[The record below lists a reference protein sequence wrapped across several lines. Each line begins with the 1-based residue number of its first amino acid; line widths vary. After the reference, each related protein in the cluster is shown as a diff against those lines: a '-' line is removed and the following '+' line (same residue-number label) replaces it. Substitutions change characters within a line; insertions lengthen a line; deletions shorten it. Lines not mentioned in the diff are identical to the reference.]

1 MTLATRP
8 QPGPPLAMFPAR
20 LTAFAA
26 ACAGMLLAA
35 PPVLAASSGEST
47 PLNLPPAEQ
56 TGAAAGGGGGGLVRT
71 FVGLAIV
78 LAVIYGL
85 YWVLK
90 QVKASRETAASGQGL
105 ESVATIPLGPNRA
118 LHLVRAGREFV
129 LLGVAE
135 QAVVPIRAYREDEAR
150 ALGLLDRDAPFEAD
164 PPTAPPSAAAA
175 LRDLVAR
182 LQQKTV
188 RS

>member
-1 MTLATRP
+1 
-8 QPGPPLAMFPAR
+8 MFPAR
-20 LTAFAA
+20 LTALPA
-26 ACAGMLLAA
+26 ACAAMLLAA
-35 PPVLAASSGEST
+35 PPALAASSSEST
-47 PLNLPPAEQ
+47 PLNLPPADP
-56 TGAAAGGGGGGLVRT
+56 TGAAGGGAGGGGLVRT

-118 LHLVRAGREFV
+118 LHLVRAGRELV

-135 QAVVPIRAYREDEAR
+135 QTVVPIRAYREDEAR
-150 ALGLLDRDAPFEAD
+150 ALGLLDRDTNFESD
-164 PPTAPPSAAAA
+164 PPTAPPSLGAA

>member
-1 MTLATRP
+1 
-8 QPGPPLAMFPAR
+8 MFPTR
-20 LTAFAA
+20 TTAFLA

-35 PPVLAASSGEST
+35 PSALAASGSEAT
-47 PLNLPPAEQ
+47 PLNLPTSGQAQ
-56 TGAAAGGGGGGLVRT
+56 AASGGSSLIRT

-105 ESVATIPLGPNRA
+105 ESIATIPLGPNRS
-118 LHLVRAGREFV
+118 LHLVRAGREIV

-135 QAVVPIRAYREDEAR
+135 QSVVPIRAYREEEAR
-150 ALGLLDRDAPFEAD
+150 ALGLIGAAESFDADE
-164 PPTAPPSAAAA
+164 PTAPPTPAQT
-175 LRDLVAR
+175 LRDLLGR
-182 LQQKTV
+182 LQQRTV

>member
-1 MTLATRP
+1 
-8 QPGPPLAMFPAR
+8 MFPTR
-20 LTAFAA
+20 TTAFLA

-35 PPVLAASSGEST
+35 PSALAASSTEST
-47 PLNLPPAEQ
+47 PLNLPSVDQ
-56 TGAAAGGGGGGLVRT
+56 SHAATSSGGGGFVRT

-90 QVKASRETAASGQGL
+90 QVKASKETAASGSGL

-118 LHLVRAGREFV
+118 LHLVRAGRELV

-135 QAVVPIRAYREDEAR
+135 QTVVPIRAYREDEAR
-150 ALGLLDRDAPFEAD
+150 ALGLLNAPETFDADE
-164 PPTAPPSAAAA
+164 PTQPPSPGAA
-175 LRDLVAR
+175 LRDVLGR
-182 LQQKTV
+182 IQQKTV

>member
-1 MTLATRP
+1 
-8 QPGPPLAMFPAR
+8 MFPTR
-20 LTAFAA
+20 LTAFTA

-35 PPVLAASSGEST
+35 PPAVAASGATGENT
-47 PLNLPPAEQ
+47 PLTLP
-56 TGAAAGGGGGGLVRT
+56 AAGPTQTASSGGGLVRT

-90 QVKASRETAASGQGL
+90 QVKASRETAASGSGL
-105 ESVATIPLGPNRA
+105 ETVATVPLGPNRA
-118 LHLVRAGREFV
+118 LHLVRAGRELM

-135 QAVVPIRAYREDEAR
+135 QTVVPIRAYREDEAR
-150 ALGLLDRDAPFEAD
+150 ALGLLSGVGGTESFDADEPTQ
-164 PPTAPPSAAAA
+164 PPTPAAA
-175 LRDLVAR
+175 LRDLLGR

>member
-1 MTLATRP
+1 
-8 QPGPPLAMFPAR
+8 MFPTR
-20 LTAFAA
+20 TIAFLA

-35 PPVLAASSGEST
+35 PPVLAASNSEST
-47 PLNLPPAEQ
+47 PLNLPSSDQAQ
-56 TGAAAGGGGGGLVRT
+56 AASGGGSSLVRT

-90 QVKASRETAASGQGL
+90 QVKASRESAASGQGL
-105 ESVATIPLGPNRA
+105 ESIATIPLGPNRS
-118 LHLVRAGREFV
+118 LHLVRAGREVV

-135 QAVVPIRAYREDEAR
+135 QSVVPIRAYGEDEAR
-150 ALGLLDRDAPFEAD
+150 AIGLIGGQESFDADE
-164 PPTAPPSAAAA
+164 PTAPPTPEQT
-175 LRDLVAR
+175 LRDLLGR
-182 LQQKTV
+182 LQQRTV

>member
-1 MTLATRP
+1 
-8 QPGPPLAMFPAR
+8 MFPTR
-20 LTAFAA
+20 TTAFLA

-35 PPVLAASSGEST
+35 PPALAASSSEST
-47 PLNLPPAEQ
+47 PLNLPSSDQAQ
-56 TGAAAGGGGGGLVRT
+56 AASGGGSSLIRT

-90 QVKASRETAASGQGL
+90 QVKASRESAASGQGL
-105 ESVATIPLGPNRA
+105 ESIATIPLGPNRS
-118 LHLVRAGREFV
+118 LHLVRAGREVV

-135 QAVVPIRAYREDEAR
+135 QSVVPIRAYREDEAR
-150 ALGLLDRDAPFEAD
+150 ALGLLDTETFAADA
-164 PPTAPPSAAAA
+164 PTAPPSPAQT
-175 LRDLVAR
+175 LRDVLGR
-182 LQQKTV
+182 LQQRTV

>member
-1 MTLATRP
+1 
-8 QPGPPLAMFPAR
+8 MFPTR
-20 LTAFAA
+20 TTAFLA

-35 PPVLAASSGEST
+35 PSALAASSTEST
-47 PLNLPPAEQ
+47 PLNLPSVDQSHAA
-56 TGAAAGGGGGGLVRT
+56 TGSGGGGFVRT

-105 ESVATIPLGPNRA
+105 ESVATIPLGANRS
-118 LHLVRAGREFV
+118 LHLVRAGRELV

-135 QAVVPIRAYREDEAR
+135 QTVVPIRAYREDEAR
-150 ALGLLDRDAPFEAD
+150 ALGLIDAVGGDGVFDAD
-164 PPTAPPSAAAA
+164 EPTQPPTAVAAV
-175 LRDLVAR
+175 RDVLGR

>member
-1 MTLATRP
+1 
-8 QPGPPLAMFPAR
+8 MFPTR
-20 LTAFAA
+20 TTAFLA

-35 PPVLAASSGEST
+35 PSALAASSSEST
-47 PLNLPPAEQ
+47 PLNLPSTDQAQ
-56 TGAAAGGGGGGLVRT
+56 AASGAGGGLVRT

-90 QVKASRETAASGQGL
+90 QVKASRETAASGSGL

-118 LHLVRAGREFV
+118 LHLVRAGRELV

-135 QAVVPIRAYREDEAR
+135 QTVVPIRAYREDEAR
-150 ALGLLDRDAPFEAD
+150 ALGLLTAGETFEAD
-164 PPTAPPSAAAA
+164 EPTQPPSPGAA
-175 LRDLVAR
+175 LRDLFGR

>member
-1 MTLATRP
+1 
-8 QPGPPLAMFPAR
+8 MFPTR
-20 LTAFAA
+20 TTAFLA

-35 PPVLAASSGEST
+35 PSALAASSTEST
-47 PLNLPPAEQ
+47 PLNLPSVDQ
-56 TGAAAGGGGGGLVRT
+56 SHAAASSGGGGFVRT

-90 QVKASRETAASGQGL
+90 QVKSSRETAASGQGL
-105 ESVATIPLGPNRA
+105 ESVATIPLGANRS
-118 LHLVRAGREFV
+118 LHLVRAGRELV

-135 QAVVPIRAYREDEAR
+135 QTVVPIRAYREDEAR
-150 ALGLLDRDAPFEAD
+150 ALGLIDAPATFDAD
-164 PPTAPPSAAAA
+164 EPTQPPSPGAA
-175 LRDLVAR
+175 LRDVLGR

>member
-1 MTLATRP
+1 
-8 QPGPPLAMFPAR
+8 MFPTR
-20 LTAFAA
+20 TTAFLAA
-26 ACAGMLLAA
+26 SACMLLAA
-35 PPVLAASSGEST
+35 PTAALAADKSEAT
-47 PLNLPPAEQ
+47 PLDLPSSDPSQ
-56 TGAAAGGGGGGLVRT
+56 AAAGGGSGLVRT

-78 LAVIYGL
+78 LGVIYGL

-105 ESVATIPLGPNRA
+105 ESVATIPLGTNRS
-118 LHLVRAGREFV
+118 LHLVRAGKELV

-150 ALGLLDRDAPFEAD
+150 ALGLIGPGAQDEVIEGDAAPVK
-164 PPTAPPSAAAA
+164 PPTPAAA
-175 LRDLVAR
+175 LRDVLGR
-182 LQQKTV
+182 LQQRTV

>member
-1 MTLATRP
+1 
-8 QPGPPLAMFPAR
+8 MFPTR
-20 LTAFAA
+20 TTAFLA

-35 PPVLAASSGEST
+35 PPVLAASGGEST
-47 PLNLPPAEQ
+47 PLNLPSVDQ
-56 TGAAAGGGGGGLVRT
+56 SQAASGGGGGLVRT

-78 LAVIYGL
+78 LGVIYGL

-90 QVKASRETAASGQGL
+90 QVKASRESAASGSGL

-118 LHLVRAGREFV
+118 LHLVRAGRELM

-135 QAVVPIRAYREDEAR
+135 QTVVPIRAYREDEAR
-150 ALGLLDRDAPFEAD
+150 ALGLLDTETFEDDA
-164 PPTAPPSAAAA
+164 PTAPPSPGAA
-175 LRDLVAR
+175 LRDLLAR

>member
-1 MTLATRP
+1 
-8 QPGPPLAMFPAR
+8 MFPAR
-20 LTAFAA
+20 TTAFTA

-35 PPVLAASSGEST
+35 PSALAATGATGENT
-47 PLNLPPAEQ
+47 PLALPTAGPAQ
-56 TGAAAGGGGGGLVRT
+56 TASSGGGLVRT

-90 QVKASRETAASGQGL
+90 QVKASKETAASGNGL
-105 ESVATIPLGPNRA
+105 ETVATIPLGPNRA
-118 LHLVRAGREFV
+118 LHLVRAGRELM

-135 QAVVPIRAYREDEAR
+135 NAVVPIRAYREDEAR
-150 ALGLLDRDAPFEAD
+150 ALGLIDRDEPFAAD
-164 PPTAPPSAAAA
+164 RPTAPPAPAAA
-175 LRDLVAR
+175 LRDLVVR
-182 LQQKTV
+182 IQQRTV

>member
-1 MTLATRP
+1 
-8 QPGPPLAMFPAR
+8 MFPPRVIA
-20 LTAFAA
+20 LAGAA
-26 ACAGMLLAA
+26 AGLLLAA
-35 PPVLAASSGEST
+35 PPALAADRGEAT
-47 PLNLPPAEQ
+47 PLNLPPVDQ
-56 TGAAAGGGGGGLVRT
+56 HAAASGGSGGGLVRT

-90 QVKASRETAASGQGL
+90 QVKASRESTASGQGL

-118 LHLVRAGREFV
+118 LHLVRAGRELV

-135 QAVVPIRAYREDEAR
+135 QTVVPIRAYREDEAR
-150 ALGLLDRDAPFEAD
+150 ALGLLNGPETFDADEPTQ
-164 PPTAPPSAAAA
+164 PPTPGAA
-175 LRDLVAR
+175 LRDLLGR

>member
-1 MTLATRP
+1 
-8 QPGPPLAMFPAR
+8 MFPTR
-20 LTAFAA
+20 TTAFVA

-35 PPVLAASSGEST
+35 PSALAATSSEST
-47 PLNLPPAEQ
+47 PLNLPSSDPSQ
-56 TGAAAGGGGGGLVRT
+56 AAASGGGGLVRT

-118 LHLVRAGREFV
+118 LHLVRAGRELV

-135 QAVVPIRAYREDEAR
+135 QTVVPIRAYREDEAR
-150 ALGLLDRDAPFEAD
+150 ALGLIDGVGGDGVFDADEPTQ
-164 PPTAPPSAAAA
+164 PPTPGAA
-175 LRDLVAR
+175 LRDILGR

>member
-1 MTLATRP
+1 
-8 QPGPPLAMFPAR
+8 MFPTR
-20 LTAFAA
+20 MTAFAA
-26 ACAGMLLAA
+26 ACISMLLVA
-35 PPVLAASSGEST
+35 PPALAADNGEST
-47 PLNLPPAEQ
+47 PLDLPT
-56 TGAAAGGGGGGLVRT
+56 TGSSQAASTGGSSLVRT

-78 LAVIYGL
+78 LAVICGL

-90 QVKASRETAASGQGL
+90 QVKASRESTASGQGL
-105 ESVATIPLGPNRA
+105 ESVATIPLGPNRS
-118 LHLVRAGREFV
+118 LHLVRAGRELV

-150 ALGLLDRDAPFEAD
+150 ALGLIDAVGGDGVFDAD
-164 PPTAPPSAAAA
+164 EPTQPPTPAAA
-175 LRDLVAR
+175 LRDVLGR

>member
-1 MTLATRP
+1 
-8 QPGPPLAMFPAR
+8 MFPTR
-20 LTAFAA
+20 TTAFLA

-35 PPVLAASSGEST
+35 PSALAASSSEST
-47 PLNLPPAEQ
+47 PLNLPSNDQ
-56 TGAAAGGGGGGLVRT
+56 TQVAAGGGGGLVRT

-90 QVKASRETAASGQGL
+90 QVKASRESTASGTGL
-105 ESVATIPLGPNRA
+105 SSEAVVPLGPNRA
-118 LHLVRAGREFV
+118 LHLVRAGRELV
-129 LLGVAE
+129 LLGVREVGVLA
-135 QAVVPIRAYREDEAR
+135 IRAYREDEAR
-150 ALGLLDRDAPFEAD
+150 VLGLLDAPETYDADEPTQ
-164 PPTAPPSAAAA
+164 PPTPAAA
-175 LRDLVAR
+175 LRDLLGR

>member
-1 MTLATRP
+1 
-8 QPGPPLAMFPAR
+8 MFPTR
-20 LTAFAA
+20 TTAFAA
-26 ACAGMLLAA
+26 ACLGMLLTA
-35 PPVLAASSGEST
+35 PSALAASSSEST
-47 PLNLPPAEQ
+47 PLNLPSVDQ
-56 TGAAAGGGGGGLVRT
+56 SHAAAGSGGGGLVRT

-90 QVKASRETAASGQGL
+90 QVKAGKESTASGQGL

-118 LHLVRAGREFV
+118 LHLVRAGRELV

-135 QAVVPIRAYREDEAR
+135 QTVVPIRAYREDEAR
-150 ALGLLDRDAPFEAD
+150 ALGLLDGMPGDGVYDADE
-164 PPTAPPSAAAA
+164 PTQPPSPGAA
-175 LRDLVAR
+175 LRDVLGR

>member
-1 MTLATRP
+1 MVPTRP
-8 QPGPPLAMFPAR
+8 S
-20 LTAFAA
+20 AFVA

-35 PPVLAASSGEST
+35 PPALAAAAATGENT
-47 PLNLPPAEQ
+47 PLNLPSTAPQQ
-56 TGAAAGGGGGGLVRT
+56 TASSGGGLVRT

-90 QVKASRETAASGQGL
+90 QVKASTETATSGQGL

-118 LHLVRAGREFV
+118 LHLVRAGRELM

-135 QAVVPIRAYREDEAR
+135 QTVVPIRAYREDEAR
-150 ALGLLDRDAPFEAD
+150 ALGLLDRDEPFTADAPTQ
-164 PPTAPPSAAAA
+164 PPTPAAA
-175 LRDLVAR
+175 LRDVLAR

-188 RS
+188 RA

>member
-1 MTLATRP
+1 
-8 QPGPPLAMFPAR
+8 MFPIR
-20 LTAFAA
+20 KTAFLA
-26 ACAGMLLAA
+26 ACLGMLLLA
-35 PPVLAASSGEST
+35 PPALGASSSEST
-47 PLNLPPAEQ
+47 PLNLPSTDGSQ
-56 TGAAAGGGGGGLVRT
+56 AATGGGGGSLVRT

-90 QVKASRETAASGQGL
+90 QVKASRETAASGSGL

-118 LHLVRAGREFV
+118 LHLVRAGRELV

-135 QAVVPIRAYREDEAR
+135 QTVVPIRAYREDEAR
-150 ALGLLDRDAPFEAD
+150 ALGLIETADTFDADEPTQ
-164 PPTAPPSAAAA
+164 PPTPAAA
-175 LRDLVAR
+175 LRDVLGR